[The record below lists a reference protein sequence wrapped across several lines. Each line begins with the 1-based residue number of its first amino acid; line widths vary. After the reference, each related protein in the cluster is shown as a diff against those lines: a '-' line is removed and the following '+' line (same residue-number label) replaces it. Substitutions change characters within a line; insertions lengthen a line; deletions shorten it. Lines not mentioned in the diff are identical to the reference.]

1 LFVDAKA
8 LLLVVTTDFDNVVV
22 IVVVVVVHNTKI
34 DNGKLLDPFDV
45 DKIDGCKRRNYFAN
59 AFRNFDI
66 VVVVVKV
73 GKQTEAL
80 QMAHYNLK
88 NLLKKNCCFVF
99 CFAYFR
105 SGKRF
110 F

>member
-1 LFVDAKA
+1 
-8 LLLVVTTDFDNVVV
+8 VVTTDFDNVVAFD
-22 IVVVVVVHNTKI
+22 IVVVVAHNTKI

-73 GKQTEAL
+73 EKQKEAP
-80 QMAHYNLK
+80 QMAQYNLK
-88 NLLKKNCCFVF
+88 NLLKKNCCFF
-99 CFAYFR
+99 C
-105 SGKRF
+105 
-110 F
+110 